1 MADLSSILGGMV
13 QGFKDFGTGLVDM
26 FGTGGAAIGDLFQ
39 SGGRS
44 TKNQDDF
51 RKWLYQ
57 TDNTQ
62 DAAAKGLGT
71 ILNGVQTVSDFIPGA
86 GAITRNPLFNGVQG
100 AIGGVADEFKMAGK
114 DYDLGRAAQ
123 RAGVGAA
130 SGLASAYSN
139 QALGKT
145 GNKLINNG
153 LVRGAAGGALAGG
166 IANAGYTG
174 IEGGSVQDM
183 INAGLYGAQTGALVG
198 GTTGLARELIKPT
211 HKMDVALTDDEKAA
225 RIANIDDQIGKLD
238 LNTPEGNARYNEL
251 MDARQKYSGNKRLYR
266 GLTQEYDA
274 NYPKNKLDTQGYESW
289 TDNPELARQY
299 GENVYYIDVPEGDI
313 KTSYLDE
320 NPMSE
325 TYGDRNPIYSIDK
338 KAGLN
343 GVSGNEYLLSVGD
356 PYKEGLTYNRLG
368 SKPKTVA
375 DLMAESKPKTYYHGS
390 PETDITE
397 FDINRAGKNTRSGE
411 KAIYF
416 TDDPATAEEFS
427 YERTPTDSLFFD
439 KKGRKGGVY
448 EANLD
453 MKNTLDL
460 GNLSDAQIEE
470 LWQYASPLGKLDGKE
485 GFIKDMKHLRQ
496 VGNDQLIKSKLDLS
510 ALANSPYDSF
520 QAKMYPGENDIREY
534 GIFDASKAK
543 ITKSPKTVAD
553 LMLSPEQKEY
563 FKDSVIRDENGNLK
577 PMYHGTRGDFTVFG
591 DDKPYDGSNSH
602 ASVGHW
608 FTPTEEGAKNFA
620 NSIWY
625 GDGDPKAM
633 KTYLN
638 MKNPKI
644 YETVDNSAAIE
655 PLAKRLQELE
665 AKSLTSGK
673 LSDTQLYYDDI
684 YKASMVQNMVN
695 QGNEDMAVKWLSD
708 KGYSKENAANLVDE
722 IADIKRLANEKANLQ
737 NEISELKYGDAYQRF
752 KTDLYK
758 VDGQTADDANAGGVG
773 MALNDKNSIKKYVDN
788 LKNEGYDGIIIKGT
802 RYDADVMGGP
812 NDQYVVF
819 DSNQIKD
826 VNNLRPT
833 ADADIMMAKAS
844 TNITGKKTPTN
855 VAELMDDK
863 YKRIGSADVAPIN
876 PETLPDSLRMANEYI
891 NEGYIKDIE
900 KTMGKPYSK
909 MTDNDFLEYSL
920 RNKKP
925 EDRELFKQII
935 NDMVKDGST
944 TYEKYAK
951 SAAGNKY
958 LRNLADTKLTDMDSD
973 SLMRYLINNKN
984 KLTDNFTKAADAEL
998 SDRLGIGRSNTLMM
1012 DNSIGTENAYGVYN
1026 PTNSTM
1032 SLNTRALGE
1041 GDAKTNVAG
1050 HERLHSFQT
1059 EARIKRYSPEV
1070 VDAYKNLR
1078 KELRAANA
1086 FKNKQEIKDYWGE
1099 DIGYYHNNDEQEAR
1113 MFQQYLEKKG
1123 FTDRAPKSSNKVYHE
1138 KNVREFDNSKI
1149 TPAFDK
1155 FLDKLRALSKKGVAL
1170 PALTALFGG
1179 GAIAGALT
1187 SGKDDKKKKSE
1198 VK

>member
-26 FGTGGAAIGDLFQ
+26 FGTGGAAIGDAIE
-39 SGGRS
+39 SIRTGRA
-44 TKNQDDF
+44 TNKNQDDF

-86 GAITRNPLFNGVQG
+86 GAVTRNPLFNGVQG

-130 SGLASAYSN
+130 SGLASAYTN

-183 INAGLYGAQTGALVG
+183 INAGLYGARTGALVG

-211 HKMDVALTDDEKAA
+211 HKMDVAFTDEEKAA
-225 RIANIDDQIGKLD
+225 RIANIDDQLAKLD
-238 LNTPEGNARYNEL
+238 TSTPEGNARYNEL

-289 TDNPELARQY
+289 TDNPELAKQY
-299 GENVYYIDVPEGDI
+299 GEYVYYIDVPEGDI

-320 NPMSE
+320 NPISE

-343 GVSGNEYLLSVGD
+343 GVSGNEYLLSVDD

-375 DLMAESKPKTYYHGS
+375 DLMLSSEQEAFFKNSQIRDSSGNLKKLYHGS
-390 PETDITE
+390 PNGE
-397 FDINRAGKNTRSGE
+397 FNTFSKDYASAEGDWGKGF
-411 KAIYF
+411 YF
-416 TDDPATAEEFS
+416 TDSEADVRKNYYDGGPDFDNKIARRAEQLEGELDIPYEQAEKQARSELYKGAYQIDAYANMENPATVGK
-427 YERTPTDSLFFD
+427 TMLFD
-439 KKGRKGGVY
+439 GSEYPVR
-448 EANLD
+448 
-453 MKNTLDL
+453 
-460 GNLSDAQIEE
+460 NLSDYDNIDD
-470 LWQYASPLGKLDGKE
+470 YYTD
-485 GFIKDMKHLRQ
+485 
-496 VGNDQLIKSKLDLS
+496 LIYDLS
-510 ALANSPYDSF
+510 DDVINDTGIDYEYKQPIMAALDEARWDGGISLQGLKDKLNELYIEDYD
-520 QAKMYPGENDIREY
+520 
-534 GIFDASKAK
+534 
-543 ITKSPKTVAD
+543 
-553 LMLSPEQKEY
+553 
-563 FKDSVIRDENGNLK
+563 GNL
-577 PMYHGTRGDFTVFG
+577 M
-591 DDKPYDGSNSH
+591 
-602 ASVGHW
+602 
-608 FTPTEEGAKNFA
+608 
-620 NSIWY
+620 
-625 GDGDPKAM
+625 
-633 KTYLN
+633 
-638 MKNPKI
+638 
-644 YETVDNSAAIE
+644 
-655 PLAKRLQELE
+655 
-665 AKSLTSGK
+665 
-673 LSDTQLYYDDI
+673 
-684 YKASMVQNMVN
+684 
-695 QGNEDMAVKWLSD
+695 GNEVARSIV
-708 KGYSKENAANLVDE
+708 ENL
-722 IADIKRLANEKANLQ
+722 
-737 NEISELKYGDAYQRF
+737 
-752 KTDLYK
+752 
-758 VDGQTADDANAGGVG
+758 
-773 MALNDKNSIKKYVDN
+773 
-788 LKNEGYDGIIIKGT
+788 GYDGIIDPTVANKFNNMGINEGT
-802 RYDADVMGGP
+802 THYIAFKPNQVKKTTNLNPTLNDDIRYGKAP
-812 NDQYVVF
+812 
-819 DSNQIKD
+819 SN
-826 VNNLRPT
+826 VAELMT
-833 ADADIMMAKAS
+833 E
-844 TNITGKKTPTN
+844 KKTPAN

-935 NDMVKDGST
+935 SDMVKDGST

-951 SAAGNKY
+951 SAASNKY

>member
-1 MADLSSILGGMV
+1 MADLSSILGGMI
-13 QGFKDFGTGLVDM
+13 QGFKDFGTGVVDL
-26 FGTGGAAIGDLFQ
+26 FGTGGAAIGDLIQ
-39 SGGRS
+39 TGGTS

-71 ILNGVQTVSDFIPGA
+71 ILNGVQTVADVIPGA
-86 GAITRNPLFNGVQG
+86 QAVTANPLFNGLQG
-100 AIGGVADEFKMAGK
+100 AVAGVSDELKMAGK
-114 DYDLGRAAQ
+114 DVDWGRAAQ
-123 RAGVGAA
+123 RAGVGGT
-130 SGLASAYSN
+130 SSLLSAGVGQKMQKS
-139 QALGKT
+139 
-145 GNKLINNG
+145 GNKLLSNG
-153 LVRGAAGGALAGG
+153 LTRGAVQGAIGGS

-174 IEGGSVQDM
+174 IEGGSVQDI

-211 HKMDVALTDDEKAA
+211 YKTDMTLTDGEKAA
-225 RIANIDDQIGKLD
+225 RIANIDDQLSKLD
-238 LNTPEGNARYNEL
+238 INTPEGMARYNEL
-251 MDARQKYSGNKRLYR
+251 AQARQQYSGNKRLYR
-266 GLTQEYDA
+266 GLSQEYDP
-274 NYPKNKLDTQGYESW
+274 NYPKAKLDTSGYESW

-299 GENVYYIDVPEGDI
+299 GDNVYYIDVPEGDI

-320 NPMSE
+320 NPLSE

-343 GVSGNEYLLSVGD
+343 GVSGKEYLLYVDD
-356 PYKEGLTYNRLG
+356 PYKEGLTYNKLAKTPSNVADSAQPDYLG
-368 SKPKTVA
+368 DEKYSKLVEKAKNYKTLDRFEKMNNPIKGSEIWGEKPKSYFERDSRAVRINMFPNDAAKGTGLTKQYLLNMFKDAYDDGITDIVPSYGSYTKEGASFMNHLADQGWVKQNGRNGYNSYEITPKIAEWKKTSPLADIYNAANNLGGKPKTVA
-375 DLMAESKPKTYYHGS
+375 DLM
-390 PETDITE
+390 
-397 FDINRAGKNTRSGE
+397 
-411 KAIYF
+411 
-416 TDDPATAEEFS
+416 
-427 YERTPTDSLFFD
+427 DS
-439 KKGRKGGVY
+439 
-448 EANLD
+448 
-453 MKNTLDL
+453 
-460 GNLSDAQIEE
+460 NLS
-470 LWQYASPLGKLDGKE
+470 E
-485 GFIKDMKHLRQ
+485 GQ
-496 VGNDQLIKSKLDLS
+496 QN
-510 ALANSPYDSF
+510 
-520 QAKMYPGENDIREY
+520 
-534 GIFDASKAK
+534 
-543 ITKSPKTVAD
+543 
-553 LMLSPEQKEY
+553 Y
-563 FKDSVIRDENGNLK
+563 FKDSKIRDENGNLK
-577 PMYHGTRGDFTVFG
+577 KMYHGTRGDFTVFG
-591 DDKPYDGSNSH
+591 KNKTSSNSNSD
-602 ASVGHW
+602 ASIGYW
-608 FTPTEEGAKNFA
+608 FTPTEEGATKWA
-620 NSIWY
+620 NSVWY
-625 GDGDPKAM
+625 GDGEPKAM
-633 KTYLN
+633 ETYLN
-638 MKNPKI
+638 IKNPKI

-665 AKSLTSGK
+665 TKSLTSGK

-722 IADIKRLANEKANLQ
+722 IAGIKRLADEKANLQ
-737 NEISELKYGDAYQRF
+737 NKIDELRYGDAYEQFR
-752 KTDLYK
+752 TDLYK
-758 VDGQTADDANAGGVG
+758 IDGQTAGDANFMGQG
-773 MALNDKNSIKKYVDN
+773 MALHDKNSLQKYVDS
-788 LKNEGYDGIIIKGT
+788 LREQGYDGIVIKGT
-802 RYDADVMGGP
+802 NYDADVMGGL

-819 DSNQIKD
+819 DPNQIKSTK
-826 VNNLRPT
+826 NLNPT
-833 ADADIMMAKAS
+833 DDFDIMAERAPTNVAELMAE
-844 TNITGKKTPTN
+844 KKTPTN
-855 VAELMDDK
+855 VAELMDNK

-925 EDRELFKQII
+925 EDRELFEQII

-951 SAAGNKY
+951 SAASNKY

-973 SLMRYLINNKN
+973 SLMRYLANNKH
-984 KLTDNFTKAADAEL
+984 KLTNNFTKAADAEL

-1012 DNSIGTENAYGVYN
+1012 DDSIGTENAYGVYN
-1026 PTNSTM
+1026 PANSTM
-1032 SLNTRALGE
+1032 SLNTRSLGE
-1041 GDAKTNVAG
+1041 GDAKTSVAG

-1099 DIGYYHNNDEQEAR
+1099 DISYYHNNDEQEAR

-1179 GAIAGALT
+1179 GAIMAA
-1187 SGKDDKKKKSE
+1187 SQNNDKEKKSE